1 MPNRAELLTPGLK
14 IGLLGGSFNPAHEGH
29 LHITR
34 MCLRALQL
42 DRVWW
47 LVSPQNPLKTTHDMA
62 SLETRLASA
71 RALTEKSGE
80 PRIAATDRS
89 EEHKSEI
96 QSLMRT
102 TYAIFCLK
110 K

>member
-42 DRVWW
+42 DRVWL
-47 LVSPQNPLKTTHDMA
+47 LVSPQNPLKTTDYIA
-62 SLETRLASA
+62 SLVTILASA
-71 RALTEKSGE
+71 RPLIEKSCEQNGRATVITPVTE
-80 PRIAATDRS
+80 PLLLCHI
-89 EEHKSEI
+89 
-96 QSLMRT
+96 MFVT
-102 TYAIFCLK
+102 TH
-110 K
+110 